1 MRAQMHKTQRT
12 QTGYRELISLALFFF
27 VFLTSTFIF
36 DEHAALLFGPSLV
49 SPLESLM
56 LGSSVIGFILRPYL
70 CYRLPTKRHD
80 VSTLIGTLAVAAIV
94 VAIMARRTWVF
105 LAGGIVLFAA
115 LGYIGSAAHS
125 FLARRYAKTS
135 YLARA
140 VAITYALGIVFQFI
154 FHTLVPGDM
163 PNQIVLVLSTLAV
176 VTLLHA
182 IAETKAPDGAAWQ
195 DLSTMGAVSTP
206 PATRETAVRLAVAIF
221 CLTGIF
227 AALNSALTLSHASN
241 AIDLGSWPRL
251 LLVPSA
257 LAAGMLFDKLDTRR
271 VGMIMTAVAMFSACA
286 LFILI
291 GNVGIRTS
299 AIVFYLGSGV
309 FVVFFTTTYMKL
321 SAHMRMHELWPS
333 MGRVLNNI
341 GSMLVSA
348 PAIALVDDGNPLGMI
363 IATVVLLAGVAAS
376 LLSSSETKQIGCEN
390 PHENPRADIN
400 TENMSQQDDA
410 RSSEAASTPPAA
422 LSLEEPLERFCRA
435 YSLTPR
441 EGDVV
446 RALLTMDDS
455 VSDIASAL
463 FLSRSTLYR
472 LIASINKK
480 TGTASRTALI
490 TFFWTWYNAS

>member
-1 MRAQMHKTQRT
+1 MRARMHRTQRT
-12 QTGYRELISLALFFF
+12 QTGYRELVSLALFFF

-36 DEHAALLFGPSLV
+36 DEHGTFIFDEHAAQLFGPSLV
-49 SPLESLM
+49 SPLESLI

-70 CYRLPTKRHD
+70 CYRLPTRRHD

-94 VAIMARRTWVF
+94 VTIMARRTWAF
-105 LAGGIVLFAA
+105 LAGGIVLFAT

-125 FLARRYAKTS
+125 FLARRYAKTP
-135 YLARA
+135 YLSRA
-140 VAITYALGIVFQFI
+140 VAIAYASGIVLQFI
-154 FHTLVPGDM
+154 FHILVPGDM

-206 PATRETAVRLAVAIF
+206 ATRETAVRLTVAIF

-251 LLVPSA
+251 FLVPSA
-257 LAAGMLFDKLDTRR
+257 LTAGMLFDKLDTRR
-271 VGMIMTAVAMFSACA
+271 VGMIMTAVATFSACA

-291 GNVGIRTS
+291 GNVGIRAS

-333 MGRVLNNI
+333 MGRVFNNI
-341 GSMLVSA
+341 GSM
-348 PAIALVDDGNPLGMI
+348 
-363 IATVVLLAGVAAS
+363 LAGVAAS
-376 LLSSSETKQIGCEN
+376 LLLSSGTEQIGHEN

-400 TENMSQQDDA
+400 TEDTSQQDA
-410 RSSEAASTPPAA
+410 AHSSEAASTPPAA
-422 LSLEEPLERFCRA
+422 FSLEEPLERFCQA

-490 TFFWTWYNAS
+490 TFFWTWHNAS